1 MPYTY
6 VLRGGRDPHS
16 GASPLQRVRSRGAMH
31 PLSPTAAGAP
41 TRRAAESAR
50 RMFSRGKSGRCPAP
64 AVFPRTS
71 ARRVKLAPY
80 ECGIEPETDA
90 RDRYSIRFYLVAML
104 FVIFDVE
111 TVFMFPWAVMMDEL
125 ALFGLIEMIVF
136 LFILVVG
143 YVYAWRKG
151 ALDWV

>member
-1 MPYTY
+1 MLVAYIPILLFILVAVGFAIFT
-6 VLRGGRDPHS
+6 LLLS
-16 GASPLQRVRSRGAMH
+16 GLLH
-31 PLSPTAAGAP
+31 P
-41 TRRAAESAR
+41 E
-50 RMFSRGKSGRCPAP
+50 KYNK
-64 AVFPRTS
+64 
-71 ARRVKLAPY
+71 VKLEPY

-111 TVFMFPWAVMMDEL
+111 TVFMFPWAGIMDEL
-125 ALFGLIEMIVF
+125 AIFGLIEMIVF

-151 ALDWV
+151 ALEWV

>member
-1 MPYTY
+1 MLVAYIPILLFILVAVGFAIFT
-6 VLRGGRDPHS
+6 LLLS
-16 GASPLQRVRSRGAMH
+16 GLLH
-31 PLSPTAAGAP
+31 P
-41 TRRAAESAR
+41 E
-50 RMFSRGKSGRCPAP
+50 KYNK
-64 AVFPRTS
+64 
-71 ARRVKLAPY
+71 VKLEPY